1 MFRASTPPH
10 RPLLSTTTS
19 PRTSGRVPVIRYGIP
34 DRIRDVV
41 DCRVTPHI
49 EKYYCSNPGVSDEST
64 RGRMVYDKAEQI
76 MCNSFA
82 RLHLTVP
89 MSDEQVKAVAA
100 AAAAVVLPPRGERVE
115 SLREMVTRHFQSVA
129 ISGQMLDP
137 DFVHEVLDSAARRLQ
152 TFLWVAGGAD
162 GLFYDVPVI
171 MPLYTNEAFEVLF
184 MDMANH
190 AHKLLMNRSES
201 TRFWALPVPGAT
213 LRIQVT
219 KVYGAVA
226 LLMTVDR
233 GTDDADELP
242 MTKQLLK
249 DTPEDLHEEISDDST
264 ISEFLKRSAR
274 GDLNGGGSYVS
285 QW

>member
-1 MFRASTPPH
+1 MT
-10 RPLLSTTTS
+10 
-19 PRTSGRVPVIRYGIP
+19 RYGIP

-41 DCRVTPHI
+41 ECRVTPHI
-49 EKYYCSNPGVSDEST
+49 EKYYSSSDVSDESI
-64 RGRMVYDKAEQI
+64 RGRMVYEKAEQI

-82 RLHLTVP
+82 RLHLIVP
-89 MSDEQVKAVAA
+89 MSDDEVKAVAA

-115 SLREMVTRHFQSVA
+115 SLREMVTRHFESVA

-171 MPLYTNEAFEVLF
+171 MPLYTNEAFELLF

-190 AHKLLMNRSES
+190 AHKLLNRSEG

-219 KVYGAVA
+219 QVYGAVA
-226 LLMTVDR
+226 LLMTVDH

-249 DTPEDLHEEISDDST
+249 NTPEDLHEEISNDST